1 MWSGKTTNTKISPP
15 GVSRLA
21 KLPIALMMSESDP
34 RFHSQFLNAVQ
45 FHFSTCNFHQVVI
58 KTTFKRSCMYL
69 QGYKDWFRSSVES
82 FLSNGKHLD
91 ICEHQHKE
99 SYSCIMSIFM
109 TLFASWHMT
118 FLPRLSG
125 RHQIGKRS
133 CWEHSHIF
141 VHSPV
146 LSELFCCNISL
157 CEYFPQQVDINQSHH
172 AISTVHHIDHDWA
185 YVWQIA
191 AESLF
196 VGGRQPVL
204 SLKVPI
210 VDPSLLWGPSWTIV
224 ICWYYFHFH
233 FPKSPHR
240 RQIQIH

>member
-1 MWSGKTTNTKISPP
+1 MYYVLFSENWIDMWSWKTTNTKISSP

-21 KLPIALMMSESDP
+21 KLPIGLMMSESDP
-34 RFHSQFLNAVQ
+34 RFHSRFLNAVQ

-82 FLSNGKHLD
+82 FLSNGKYLA
-91 ICEHQHKE
+91 IYEHQHKE
-99 SYSCIMSIFM
+99 SYSCIMCIFM

-133 CWEHSHIF
+133 CWEYSHIF

-146 LSELFCCNISL
+146 LSELCFFVATLVCVNTFSNRL
-157 CEYFPQQVDINQSHH
+157 
-172 AISTVHHIDHDWA
+172 ISTNHITR
-185 YVWQIA
+185 Y
-191 AESLF
+191 
-196 VGGRQPVL
+196 R
-204 SLKVPI
+204 
-210 VDPSLLWGPSWTIV
+210 PSITSTMIEPMFGKLRLRAFLLGAVSQF
-224 ICWYYFHFH
+224 YH
-233 FPKSPHR
+233 
-240 RQIQIH
+240 